1 MEEASWRMRS
11 APASDMERTHEGS
24 AMSERIQEWLATPEG
39 TVAHNPSWGHNLSR
53 FKHDPASAGSD
64 LEVQI
69 EMALTRKMPQDIE
82 DLQLVSVNVEA
93 MDIDMVSITVV
104 HQYGNDNLKIKL

>member
-11 APASDMERTHEGS
+11 APASDMERTLEGS

-53 FKHDPASAGSD
+53 FKHDPVSGGSD
-64 LEVQI
+64 LEVRI
-69 EMALTRKMPQDIE
+69 EMALSRKMPQDIE
-82 DLQLVSVNVEA
+82 DLRLVSVNVEVL
-93 MDIDMVSITVV
+93 DIDFVSVLVV
-104 HQYGNDNLKIKL
+104 HQYGSDNLKIRL